1 MIQDPDNLLAQDKL
15 FLGYLARSQIKK
27 LLSEGD
33 ISQFEYDNFFDA
45 CQAFHK
51 EAFLYAVK
59 WFSLND
65 DLRKEAA
72 FLNILDQKSCFQD
85 ILSISKKLEKYIEFT
100 SNELVEMEQEFLLLQ
115 SITLDDFD
123 SMLKKKHA
131 SELMMRVKELPIVL
145 MFCGITFMK

>member
-59 WFSLND
+59 WFPLND
-65 DLRKEAA
+65 DLLKEAA

-85 ILSISKKLEKYIEFT
+85 ILSISKKLEKYIKFT
-100 SNELVEMEQEFLLLQ
+100 SNELVEMQQEFLLLQ
-115 SITLDDFD
+115 SIMLDDLIHL
-123 SMLKKKHA
+123 LKKKHA
-131 SELMMRVKELPIVL
+131 SELMMGVKELTIVL
-145 MFCGITFMK
+145 MFCGITYMK

>member
-1 MIQDPDNLLAQDKL
+1 M
-15 FLGYLARSQIKK
+15 
-27 LLSEGD
+27 SEGD

-45 CQAFHK
+45 CQALHK
-51 EAFLYAVK
+51 EAFLYVVK
-59 WFSLND
+59 WFPLND
-65 DLRKEAA
+65 DLLKEVA

-123 SMLKKKHA
+123 SY
-131 SELMMRVKELPIVL
+131 VKEEACI
-145 MFCGITFMK
+145 